1 MPTVISEEQYDK
13 QLDAIR
19 KYINDDRIKVYNIN
33 HTNPIKLGVMLP
45 GIGVIGLDQAEDF
58 ANAIT
63 RAVGMANISF
73 LNGCRVRYED

>member
-1 MPTVISEEQYDK
+1 MTIVISEKIYDE

-33 HTNPIKLGVMLP
+33 HTNPIQLGVMLP
-45 GIGVIGLDQAEDF
+45 GMGIIDLDQAEDF

-73 LNGCRVRYED
+73 LNGCHVRYED

>member
-1 MPTVISEEQYDK
+1 MPTIISEEMYYQ

-19 KYINDDRIKVYNIN
+19 KYINDDRIKIYNIN
-33 HTNPIKLGVMLP
+33 HTNTIKLGIILP
-45 GIGVIGLDQAEDF
+45 GIGVIDLDQAKDF

-73 LNGCRVRYED
+73 LNGCRVLYED